1 MTGIQDL
8 PSELLLQ
15 IMEHCSSD
23 LLSLTKAYPTA
34 LNTFS
39 EKRKAFVARM
49 SARFGD
55 LALPSLVRAARL
67 HHIRRQPD
75 FETLHFIAIEAKI
88 TEVCNLTKD
97 TSFQK
102 RPDATLPDLNGYSL
116 LALSIMWELGEDA
129 KRITDMYSQ
138 QALAAMAR
146 APDEEFYTPRQS
158 AKLTLDERKSFMTA
172 AFIFDSYCLAFFHG
186 PRLLFRRNEHFRESF
201 LRGDPTAI
209 GRFYCIMFYIVQ
221 KHREL
226 LAFVIEHMKVVPGRS
241 SAHKA
246 RSIEEEYFLRM
257 AEDDYEGPE
266 MVLNYLQF
274 LASQGLNMLTTLQK
288 MSIDELTSFTLTTFL
303 RIDSSDR
310 PFVLISRLHDHMSL
324 GTQEIDGWMPWA
336 YLDVLLDDTWKDH
349 DEEEIW
355 EDTWSRAIP
364 FWDPTEGEDPYS
376 PFYWFLERR
385 SQAGKTTG
393 PLHKDGLYN

>member
-39 EKRKAFVARM
+39 KNRKAFVARM

-55 LALPSLVRAARL
+55 LALHSLVRAARL
-67 HHIRRQPD
+67 HYIRRQPG
-75 FETLHFIAIEAKI
+75 FEALHFKTIEAKI
-88 TEVCNLTKD
+88 TEVCDLTKD
-97 TSFQK
+97 TAFQK
-102 RPDATLPDLNGYSL
+102 RPDATLPNLNGCSL
-116 LALSIMWELGEDA
+116 SALSIMWELGEDA
-129 KRITDMYSQ
+129 KRITDVYSQ

-158 AKLTLDERKSFMTA
+158 AELTLDERKRFMTA
-172 AFIFDSYCLAFFHG
+172 AFIFERYCLTFFHG
-186 PRLLFRRNEHFRESF
+186 PKLLFRKDEYFRESF
-201 LRGDPTAI
+201 LRGDHTAI

-226 LAFVIEHMKVVPGRS
+226 FESVIEHMKVVP
-241 SAHKA
+241 AHKA
-246 RSIEEEYFLRM
+246 RSIEEEYFLELV
-257 AEDDYEGPE
+257 EDDYERQE
-266 MVLNYLQF
+266 MVTNYLQF
-274 LASQGLNMLTTLQK
+274 LTSQGLNMLPTLQK
-288 MSIDELTSFTLTTFL
+288 MNIDELTSFTITTFL
-303 RIDSSDR
+303 RIDTSDR
-310 PFVLISRLHDHMSL
+310 PLVYIRRKHDHMPL
-324 GTQEIDGWMPWA
+324 GTRELDTWMPWA
-336 YLDVLLDDTWKDH
+336 YLDVLLDNTWRDR

-364 FWDPTEGEDPYS
+364 FWDPTEEQDPCS
-376 PFYWFLERR
+376 PLYWFLERR
-385 SQAGKTTG
+385 S
-393 PLHKDGLYN
+393 

>member
-15 IMEHCSSD
+15 IMEHCGSD
-23 LLSLTKAYPTA
+23 LLSLTKPYSTA

-39 EKRKAFVARM
+39 KNRKVFVARM

-67 HHIRRQPD
+67 HYIRRQPD
-75 FETLHFIAIEAKI
+75 FETLHFIAIEGKI
-88 TEVCNLTKD
+88 MEVCDLTKD
-97 TSFQK
+97 TAFQPE
-102 RPDATLPDLNGYSL
+102 RPDATLPNLNGYSL
-116 LALSIMWELGEDA
+116 SALSIMWELGEHA
-129 KRITDMYSQ
+129 KSITDMYSQ

-158 AKLTLDERKSFMTA
+158 AELTQDERRRFMTA
-172 AFIFDSYCLAFFHG
+172 AFIFESYCLTFFHG
-186 PRLLFRRNEHFRESF
+186 PRLLFRRNECYRESF
-201 LRGDPTAI
+201 LRGDCTAI
-209 GRFYCIMFYIVQ
+209 GRLYCIMFYIVQ

-226 LAFVIEHMKVVPGRS
+226 FASVVENMKVVT
-241 SAHKA
+241 AHKD
-246 RSIEEEYFLRM
+246 RSIEEKYFL
-257 AEDDYEGPE
+257 ALVEDDYERQE
-266 MVLNYLQF
+266 MATNYFQF
-274 LASQGLNMLTTLQK
+274 LASQGMNMLTALQK
-288 MSIDELTSFTLTTFL
+288 MSIDELTGFTITTFL

-310 PFVLISRLHDHMSL
+310 PLVFITRVHWNMSL

-336 YLDVLLDDTWKDH
+336 YLDVLLDNTYRDR

-364 FWDPTEGEDPYS
+364 FWDPTEEEDPYS
-376 PFYWFLERR
+376 PFYWFLDRR
-385 SQAGKTTG
+385 S
-393 PLHKDGLYN
+393 